1 MLFCDFIIPYFEAT
15 SLFLGSHHFNKYILY
30 FGTGITWYWHF
41 HLVCYK
47 LLSSIY
53 SSSFDSLRLM
63 LLLPLYQRRT
73 YFFWMN
79 AFDFYSPQVKLVV
92 GYIIKRNTSL
102 CVFFSCKFFINKLIY
117 KWKYRNRGEAIKKK
131 SKVAFAVICVA
142 VFFTDSFLYA
152 YASGHET

>member
-1 MLFCDFIIPYFEAT
+1 MEKDLLIKCGLSKIMIKACMFRHFELKKLNFCAIINKTVCAIYLPFIRPP
-15 SLFLGSHHFNKYILY
+15 LILY
-30 FGTGITWYWHF
+30 GWCCFF
-41 HLVCYK
+41 HYIKGGLI
-47 LLSSIY
+47 L
-53 SSSFDSLRLM
+53 
-63 LLLPLYQRRT
+63 
-73 YFFWMN
+73 FWMN

-92 GYIIKRNTSL
+92 GYIIERNTSL

-117 KWKYRNRGEAIKKK
+117 KWKISEQGEAIKKK

>member
-1 MLFCDFIIPYFEAT
+1 
-15 SLFLGSHHFNKYILY
+15 
-30 FGTGITWYWHF
+30 
-41 HLVCYK
+41 
-47 LLSSIY
+47 
-53 SSSFDSLRLM
+53 
-63 LLLPLYQRRT
+63 
-73 YFFWMN
+73 MN

-92 GYIIKRNTSL
+92 GYIIERNTSL

-117 KWKYRNRGEAIKKK
+117 KWKISEQGEAIKKK